1 MVGVGATRPS
11 ARWSLQDGRAL
22 PTRRAVARAVLA
34 ASDLTAGRVGAAALF
49 VGLCPLSA
57 PARLPARSP
66 WRAWSPWG
74 GGDGGAPAS
83 MAAQLRRRIVRL
95 EFPKCQ
101 VPWTCECRKEPCVYP
116 FGVKASR
123 GCEALGR
130 QEQHRRVPVIRSVPG
145 CFQGRSGGSP
155 QLPRGS

>member
-83 MAAQLRRRIVRL
+83 MAAQSLTPTVSGIFMDKVAMTTL
-95 EFPKCQ
+95 FPYAAIFVGCAFF
-101 VPWTCECRKEPCVYP
+101 TMLM
-116 FGVKASR
+116 VKHGDTKVEAKQ
-123 GCEALGR
+123 GLEALD
-130 QEQHRRVPVIRSVPG
+130 IDD
-145 CFQGRSGGSP
+145 
-155 QLPRGS
+155 